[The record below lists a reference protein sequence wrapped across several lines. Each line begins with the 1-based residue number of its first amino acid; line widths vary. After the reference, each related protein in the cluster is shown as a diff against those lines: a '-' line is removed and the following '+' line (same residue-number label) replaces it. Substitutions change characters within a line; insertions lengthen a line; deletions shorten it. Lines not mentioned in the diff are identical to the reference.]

1 MIRWSCRRS
10 GSALG
15 IGLLR
20 DAFDPDGSD
29 DADWLEDDF
38 CFGLDRMLD
47 GIDRLVEQTN
57 AG

>member
-1 MIRWSCRRS
+1 VVDRAA
-10 GSALG
+10 G
-15 IGLLR
+15 
-20 DAFDPDGSD
+20 AFDPDGSD
-29 DADWLEDDF
+29 EADWLEDDF